1 MLILLHSV
9 SQITKVILETSEH
22 TKESYGHKACQS
34 MHTCK
39 FADLIATHKACGLSS
54 CPTIKS
60 WVLV

>member
-22 TKESYGHKACQS
+22 TKESYGHKACQT

-39 FADLIATHKACGLSS
+39 GLGNLRPDFGLM
-54 CPTIKS
+54 C
-60 WVLV
+60 W